1 MQQSAIG
8 TTGMSIPSPLER
20 LRRQTLS
27 APERSRLDEPFQI
40 ALNSLRQHAPEEFVD
55 KVNQWS
61 TIEDVVC
68 QIRIAKTKY
77 SGQQNGKAWK
87 WVTKLAGRIMVY
99 SDVLNVLAQHHPEYV
114 SLVWGTFKFVFIG
127 VINHESLIKE
137 LSKAMT
143 RIADMVRHVQIQCLL
158 YPTDEI
164 VEHMKDLY
172 TSIVSFA
179 VRAVKWYQKS
189 KMAHVLAAF
198 TSPFR
203 LKFQDIADEIYET
216 SRKIDRWAI
225 TMSHIEMRE
234 VRQQLNETEKALE
247 LARLERREINQ
258 LVTEL
263 KGIIAKNSQ
272 LHYSGVLDTN
282 RRLSE
287 IQFSQIHLFVSTSSI
302 PRPDLVR
309 QSWNARRNLRQRA
322 HSGDLTSQCWISDLQ
337 EWGGGQSSAQL
348 LVQGRFKSRHAI
360 KDFAANTID
369 LIQEANIPVVWALDP
384 SLELLVENEFN
395 ASDIL
400 KYLASQI
407 MQINHGMFTERHA
420 SISSTRFH
428 SAVTEVEWLELL
440 GSLLQGMNQLYLIID
455 TRLVEKGGGLVK
467 EWLWHFAKMSES
479 LKLRNMRTI
488 IKVAFICTRKCV
500 IELLPPETKAIRL
513 DVKASGR
520 VKKRIGKTTR
530 RKERLNRSK
539 LISAVE
545 KEAQTVA
552 SVPSGK
558 VLESEIYELNCT

>member
-8 TTGMSIPSPLER
+8 TTGMSIPSP
-20 LRRQTLS
+20 

-287 IQFSQIHLFVSTSSI
+287 IQFSQIHLFVSTLSI

-369 LIQEANIPVVWALDP
+369 LIQEANIPVIWAP
-384 SLELLVENEFN
+384 F
-395 ASDIL
+395 
-400 KYLASQI
+400 Y
-407 MQINHGMFTERHA
+407 
-420 SISSTRFH
+420 
-428 SAVTEVEWLELL
+428 
-440 GSLLQGMNQLYLIID
+440 
-455 TRLVEKGGGLVK
+455 KGGGLVK